1 MTHHPTSC
9 SYHTLFQ
16 THTHLFFCRSV
27 VPLQRLSPGS
37 DLNVPPENW
46 LRGLHRAMERGS
58 PSHSS
63 IRIASSVADQI
74 SWSEAAID
82 LISNSRIM

>member
-1 MTHHPTSC
+1 M
-9 SYHTLFQ
+9 
-16 THTHLFFCRSV
+16 
-27 VPLQRLSPGS
+27 
-37 DLNVPPENW
+37 DLNIPPENW